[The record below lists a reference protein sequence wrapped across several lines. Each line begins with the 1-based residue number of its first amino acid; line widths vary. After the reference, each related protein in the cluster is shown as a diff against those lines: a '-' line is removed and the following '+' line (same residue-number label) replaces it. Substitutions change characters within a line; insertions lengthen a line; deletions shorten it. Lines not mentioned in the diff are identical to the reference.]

1 MATIG
6 RRIRLARDRVRS
18 LLGDLF
24 VARRRASRYAFAYR
38 RLRAALEGAAP
49 EDLGTRIL
57 TELSPADE
65 LTAIRAAR
73 RAGSKE
79 TLLDSLES
87 GDDLGVAVAKAVRQ
101 GLAGQGYGRARGM
114 SQSLQRHPNTH
125 VAGCIGE
132 AIACASAGLDKLAWA
147 NFREVPPEDLVRAC
161 PAEYALAAARAE
173 PDLLDDFAD
182 AVIAAELAGAKGVGV
197 LAGLVAGGRVEAAH
211 RLTESLAG
219 RVEPDSTEARD
230 FAWLAGWVDALRAD
244 AVPSLLAE
252 RTVALAI
259 GGYNSPDRAAS
270 SPNIGDYIQSLA
282 ACAMVARRT
291 GVRYEG
297 DEDLAALLVD
307 LAERV
312 PPGRRVEGAE
322 CTVHLVGVNKEASHH
337 QALPAD
343 TWFVATGGF
352 GHTPFEL
359 GQTFPLNP
367 NLNPIFVSF
376 HLNRLDGLTAE
387 AIDYLR
393 AHTPIGCRDWNT
405 VHLLLS
411 ADIPAFF
418 AGSATTVLDVLF
430 GSVAADASKPVA
442 FVDVDPEGDGVA
454 LTHIDD
460 AIRER
465 SLAQNLRDAVSRIDS
480 YQRDYSRVVTS
491 RLFCHLPAWA
501 AGVDVEFRAPKRAG
515 VQYHGIVGSSE
526 RGLAAMQTRIAGVLD
541 AAVAAILAG
550 APREDVYAA
559 WAAACAPEVARAR
572 ARHAEVTP
580 LEPLPFDVDRAVKEV
595 LARSSHSPATA
606 GQRSGEPVH
615 VAIALDGNLKHEA
628 QVVATGLADN
638 TARPVH
644 LYVLCRDHTAADIAA
659 FNAAFTDIDVTWLP
673 CGGVDYGELSG
684 LLGHTTVATMDRLL
698 LPYLLPDVEKV
709 VYHDIDALTVAD
721 IGDLYD
727 TDLADAPLAAAA
739 AGTRHGVGGFR
750 TMWAAASAMPD
761 DRANDYL
768 RRCAQVQHPDFTSFN
783 AGVMVLSLARLR
795 DDDFA
800 ATMLPWASMYGLN
813 DQQVL
818 NCYAGNSHLELDPR
832 WNARP
837 AQEPVVDP
845 YLIHWAGQRKPWNP
859 QYVTHK
865 DSWLAAEQRLAERTA
880 NAAS

>member
-1 MATIG
+1 MG
-6 RRIRLARDRVRS
+6 NLVGS
-18 LLGDLF
+18 
-24 VARRRASRYAFAYR
+24 RRRATRYALAYR

-49 EDLGTRIL
+49 QDLGTKIL
-57 TELSPADE
+57 TELSSADE

-79 TLLDSLES
+79 TLVDSLES
-87 GDDLGVAVAKAVRQ
+87 GDDLGVAVANAVRQ
-101 GLAGQGYGRARGM
+101 AVAGQDYGRARGM
-114 SQSLQRHPNTH
+114 SQSLQRHPNTY

-147 NFREVPPEDLVRAC
+147 NFREIGRDDLLRAC

-173 PDLLDDFAD
+173 PDLLDDFAT
-182 AVIAAELAGAKGVGV
+182 AVIAADLPAATGVAV
-197 LAGLVAGGRVEAAH
+197 LAGLVAGGRTEAAH
-211 RLTESLAG
+211 RLAESLTG
-219 RVEPDSTEARD
+219 RVEPAEARD
-230 FAWLAGWVDALRAD
+230 LAWLGGWID
-244 AVPSLLAE
+244 AVRAEAAPPVLGE
-252 RTVALAI
+252 RTVAFALA
-259 GGYNSPDRAAS
+259 GYNSPDRAAS

-282 ACAMVARRT
+282 ACALLARRT

-297 DEDLAALLVD
+297 DEDLAALMVELTD
-307 LAERV
+307 RV
-312 PPGRRVEGAE
+312 PAGRRVDGADLA
-322 CTVHLVGVNKEASHH
+322 VHLVAVSKEASHAR
-337 QALPAD
+337 ALPPD

-367 NLNPIFVSF
+367 NLNPLFVSF
-376 HLNRLDGLTAE
+376 HLNRLDGLTPE

-393 AHTPIGCRDWNT
+393 AHAPIGCRDWNT

-430 GSVAADASKPVA
+430 ESVAADARKPVA
-442 FVDVDPEGDGVA
+442 FVDVEPEGDGVV

-501 AGVDVEFRAPKRAG
+501 AGIDVEFRAPKRAG
-515 VQYHGIVGSSE
+515 VRYHGIVGVGE
-526 RGLAAMQTRIAGVLD
+526 RGLAAMQARIAGALD

-550 APREDVYAA
+550 AAREEVYAA
-559 WAAACAPEVARAR
+559 WTAACAQEVERAR
-572 ARHAEVTP
+572 ARYAEVAP
-580 LEPLPFDVDRAVKEV
+580 LAPLPFDVDRAVKEV
-595 LARSSHSPATA
+595 LVRSSHSPATT

-615 VAIALDGNLKHEA
+615 VAIALDGNLKHQA

-638 TARPVH
+638 TTRPVQ
-644 LYVLCRDHTAADIAA
+644 LYVLCREHTAADRAA
-659 FNAAFTDIDVTWLP
+659 FNAAFGDIDITWLP
-673 CGGVDYGELSG
+673 CDGVDYGELSG

-698 LPYLLPDVEKV
+698 LPYLLPDVGKV

-727 TDLADAPLAAAA
+727 TELADAPLAAAA

-750 TMWAAASAMPD
+750 TMWAAAAAMAD
-761 DRANDYL
+761 ERANDYL

-845 YLIHWAGQRKPWNP
+845 FLIHWAGQRKPWNP

-865 DSWLAAEQRLAERTA
+865 ESWLAAEQRLAERTA